1 MVKDASMSPSASLT
15 TGDRSVD
22 QYLTDV
28 LGCPCDQASVVE
40 LDSNSPTKFSKH
52 IIVKKWNVLVSV

>member
-1 MVKDASMSPSASLT
+1 MVKDTSMSASASLT
-15 TGDRSVD
+15 TGDQSAD
-22 QYLTDV
+22 EYLTEA

>member
-1 MVKDASMSPSASLT
+1 MVKDTSMSASASLT
-15 TGDRSVD
+15 TGEQSVD
-22 QYLTDV
+22 EYLIEV

-52 IIVKKWNVLVSV
+52 IIVKKCNVVVSI